1 MKEIFLTAEQAKK
14 LTEGALAE
22 QNKFEK
28 KHVMKLI
35 KESAEIGL
43 NEVEVPYI
51 LDKTVEKWLM
61 DLGYEINVSGNKIY
75 WY

>member
-14 LTEGALAE
+14 LTEEALAE

-43 NEVEVPYI
+43 DEVEVPYI